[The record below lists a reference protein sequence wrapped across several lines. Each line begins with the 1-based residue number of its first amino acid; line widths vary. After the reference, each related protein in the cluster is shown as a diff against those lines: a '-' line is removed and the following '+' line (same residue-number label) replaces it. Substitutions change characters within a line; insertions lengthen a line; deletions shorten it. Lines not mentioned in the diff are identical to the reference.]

1 MHIRFRIQNHN
12 YLYIYSRCCC
22 QQCISAVPV
31 EKSRPCGE
39 YYPRLFQLTFTSS
52 KSTIEDLEKVVKYV
66 QS

>member
-1 MHIRFRIQNHN
+1 MLLSI
-12 YLYIYSRCCC
+12 
-22 QQCISAVPV
+22 
-31 EKSRPCGE
+31 EKSRLCGE